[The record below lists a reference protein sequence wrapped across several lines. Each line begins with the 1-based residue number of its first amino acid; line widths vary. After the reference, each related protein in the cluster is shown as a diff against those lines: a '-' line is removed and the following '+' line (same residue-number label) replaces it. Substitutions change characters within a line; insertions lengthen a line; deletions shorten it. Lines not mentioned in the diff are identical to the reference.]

1 MSRRESQEGSQDDTL
16 VVLAEGSMR
25 APLVRGGELAR
36 SLGTGASSERAHDG
50 AASFCFSFLTKQF
63 AQPCCFSFAPAT
75 FPFSPPMYRVC
86 GTDSVAWFGPYLVMT
101 CTNIH
106 MSVIGL

>member
-50 AASFCFSFLTKQF
+50 AASFCFLFPLQAVRSAMLLFFRARHL
-63 AQPCCFSFAPAT
+63 PLFSAYVP
-75 FPFSPPMYRVC
+75 SMWDRL
-86 GTDSVAWFGPYLVMT
+86 GSLVW
-101 CTNIH
+101 
-106 MSVIGL
+106 SLPSDDVY